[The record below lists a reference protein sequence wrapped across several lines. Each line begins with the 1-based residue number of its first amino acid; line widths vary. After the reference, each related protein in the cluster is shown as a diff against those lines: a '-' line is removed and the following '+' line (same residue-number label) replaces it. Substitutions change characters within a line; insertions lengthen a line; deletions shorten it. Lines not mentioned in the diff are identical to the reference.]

1 MVIPVNQNFLNRTSL
16 IGFVESEFLEL
27 RLLEPEHFEG
37 QHYCTKSDACA
48 LENSKI
54 FVCPRGRGNSSCTP
68 FTWTMSSDAAAIEL
82 LGFGENRRAS
92 LSQAGGASGSCVCC
106 GRFGLSAE
114 G

>member
-82 LGFGENRRAS
+82 LGFGENR
-92 LSQAGGASGSCVCC
+92 
-106 GRFGLSAE
+106 
-114 G
+114 

>member
-1 MVIPVNQNFLNRTSL
+1 MVIPVNQNFLNRTSW

-54 FVCPRGRGNSSCTP
+54 LICLTGRES
-68 FTWTMSSDAAAIEL
+68 FTWP
-82 LGFGENRRAS
+82 R
-92 LSQAGGASGSCVCC
+92 SGQ
-106 GRFGLSAE
+106 FGLDAVEICGSARTAE
-114 G
+114 LRSAGRVGHPPLRVLWQVWAEC